1 MKIIRELQPRD
12 TIEAFAE
19 KHGLTMSVVEYSWGF
34 GASFEHAETLSGSIL
49 TSEYGMGAIE
59 DDAIAD
65 YARKISK
72 KRLVINA
79 TGGESRREIQ
89 VPILRYGA
97 LDLARIHE
105 ARGDKKKPM
114 LTVEE

>member
-19 KHGLTMSVVEYSWGF
+19 KHGLTMSVVEVCLM
-34 GASFEHAETLSGSIL
+34 ASATATQFRARFTELGRDATSGSGS
-49 TSEYGMGAIE
+49 TEDEAIE
-59 DDAIAD
+59 D
-65 YARKISK
+65 YAR
-72 KRLVINA
+72 RL
-79 TGGESRREIQ
+79 SRTEIVVNGSLIR

-114 LTVEE
+114 LTTEE